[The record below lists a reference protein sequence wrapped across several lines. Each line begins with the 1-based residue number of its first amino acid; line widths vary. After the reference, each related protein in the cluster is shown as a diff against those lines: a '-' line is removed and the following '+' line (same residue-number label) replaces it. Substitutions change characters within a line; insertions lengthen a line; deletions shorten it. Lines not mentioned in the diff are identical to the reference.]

1 MILDTKIIFDEYL
14 QIAYLKVNK
23 ILELPQKLQNQLPR
37 SALTTIYK
45 PFVRPQLDYSHIFY
59 DEAFNAFHQKLESIQ
74 AITGATRVTP
84 KEAPF
89 RELGLGSLPLRSS
102 YRK

>member
-37 SALTTIYK
+37 SALITIYK
-45 PFVRPQLDYSHIFY
+45 PFVRPQLDYSH
-59 DEAFNAFHQKLESIQ
+59 EAFNAFHQKLESIQ
-74 AITGATRVTP
+74 AITGATRATP